1 MKKTFRTDINGLRA
15 WAVVAVIFFH
25 FGIPG
30 FGGGF
35 VGVDIFFVISGYL
48 MTGIILKYLHNDSAK
63 SPALFVFDFYTA
75 RAQRIIPAL
84 FFLCLVL
91 MVVGYFYLPS
101 GKYEQLSTHVIG
113 ALSFVSNILFWKES
127 GYFDVSSHEKLLLHT
142 WSLSV
147 EWQFYIFLPVIVLL
161 WWRFVSHKLAGFFI
175 LGFIISLL
183 ISIVGTY
190 LKPTPAFFLL
200 PTRAWEML
208 AGGLILLFGHRL
220 HFSNNVQRWFEYAG
234 YCIIVASIVLFDS
247 SMQWP
252 GSWAMVP
259 VLGTCLV
266 IVANQQQSIFSGHGI
281 AQRLGDAS
289 YSLYLWHWPLCV
301 VLVYLG
307 LASSTTAIVFALI
320 ATLIL
325 GFLSYRYIET
335 LTRQKLGVLNRPMF
349 TSVALL
355 ALGLLIVP
363 SIFVKLSDGLPY
375 RLSSHI
381 EAIFGES
388 DNKNPRRDE
397 CHVAGSTPVPE
408 CHYGGDK
415 LGVIVLGDSHAQAII
430 RSVEKSMADPLKN
443 VLDWTLSSCPV
454 IEGVKDRYDHDYRCG
469 EFIEETLLKEKT
481 LPNDVPMIIVN
492 RLSATFFGSNEL
504 NPHGDLV
511 GGAAPKRYITTPYD
525 EYSNAYRI
533 EMRDGV
539 INTLCEIAENRT
551 VYMVRPFPEMG
562 ANVPDSMGWAAMQ
575 GKEKHVMLS
584 LEDYFKRHQ
593 YAWDTQDIAADRCG
607 IKILNP
613 LPYLCD
619 SENCYGDVD
628 GLPIYYDDDH
638 LSERGGQLLIPM
650 FRQVF

>member
-1 MKKTFRTDINGLRA
+1 M
-15 WAVVAVIFFH
+15 
-25 FGIPG
+25 
-30 FGGGF
+30 
-35 VGVDIFFVISGYL
+35 
-48 MTGIILKYLHNDSAK
+48 
-63 SPALFVFDFYTA
+63 
-75 RAQRIIPAL
+75 
-84 FFLCLVL
+84 
-91 MVVGYFYLPS
+91 
-101 GKYEQLSTHVIG
+101 
-113 ALSFVSNILFWKES
+113 
-127 GYFDVSSHEKLLLHT
+127 
-142 WSLSV
+142 
-147 EWQFYIFLPVIVLL
+147 
-161 WWRFVSHKLAGFFI
+161 
-175 LGFIISLL
+175 
-183 ISIVGTY
+183 
-190 LKPTPAFFLL
+190 
-200 PTRAWEML
+200 
-208 AGGLILLFGHRL
+208 
-220 HFSNNVQRWFEYAG
+220 
-234 YCIIVASIVLFDS
+234 CIRD
-247 SMQWP
+247 
-252 GSWAMVP
+252 
-259 VLGTCLV
+259 
-266 IVANQQQSIFSGHGI
+266 
-281 AQRLGDAS
+281 R
-289 YSLYLWHWPLCV
+289 
-301 VLVYLG
+301 
-307 LASSTTAIVFALI
+307 
-320 ATLIL
+320 
-325 GFLSYRYIET
+325 
-335 LTRQKLGVLNRPMF
+335 
-349 TSVALL
+349 
-355 ALGLLIVP
+355 LLIVP

-415 LGVIVLGDSHAQAII
+415 VGVIVLGDSHAQAII

>member
-1 MKKTFRTDINGLRA
+1 
-15 WAVVAVIFFH
+15 
-25 FGIPG
+25 
-30 FGGGF
+30 
-35 VGVDIFFVISGYL
+35 
-48 MTGIILKYLHNDSAK
+48 
-63 SPALFVFDFYTA
+63 
-75 RAQRIIPAL
+75 
-84 FFLCLVL
+84 
-91 MVVGYFYLPS
+91 
-101 GKYEQLSTHVIG
+101 
-113 ALSFVSNILFWKES
+113 
-127 GYFDVSSHEKLLLHT
+127 
-142 WSLSV
+142 
-147 EWQFYIFLPVIVLL
+147 
-161 WWRFVSHKLAGFFI
+161 
-175 LGFIISLL
+175 
-183 ISIVGTY
+183 
-190 LKPTPAFFLL
+190 
-200 PTRAWEML
+200 
-208 AGGLILLFGHRL
+208 
-220 HFSNNVQRWFEYAG
+220 
-234 YCIIVASIVLFDS
+234 
-247 SMQWP
+247 
-252 GSWAMVP
+252 
-259 VLGTCLV
+259 
-266 IVANQQQSIFSGHGI
+266 
-281 AQRLGDAS
+281 
-289 YSLYLWHWPLCV
+289 
-301 VLVYLG
+301 
-307 LASSTTAIVFALI
+307 
-320 ATLIL
+320 
-325 GFLSYRYIET
+325 
-335 LTRQKLGVLNRPMF
+335 
-349 TSVALL
+349 
-355 ALGLLIVP
+355 
-363 SIFVKLSDGLPY
+363 
-375 RLSSHI
+375 
-381 EAIFGES
+381 
-388 DNKNPRRDE
+388 
-397 CHVAGSTPVPE
+397 
-408 CHYGGDK
+408 
-415 LGVIVLGDSHAQAII
+415 
-430 RSVEKSMADPLKN
+430 MADPLKN